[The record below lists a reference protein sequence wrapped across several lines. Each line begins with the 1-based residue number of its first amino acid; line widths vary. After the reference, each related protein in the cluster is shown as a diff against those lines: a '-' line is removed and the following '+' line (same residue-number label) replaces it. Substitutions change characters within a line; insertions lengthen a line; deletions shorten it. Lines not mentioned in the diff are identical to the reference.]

1 MASTKGLGKGLGALL
16 GDFAEETAEKS
27 PYQHLPLHK
36 VEPNPHQPRQDF
48 DEEEFDS
55 DGVLTEVAPG
65 HFVLRKEN
73 AK

>member
-48 DEEEFDS
+48 DETELQALADS
-55 DGVLTEVAPG
+55 ITEHGILYILMP
-65 HFVLRKEN
+65 FFI
-73 AK
+73 